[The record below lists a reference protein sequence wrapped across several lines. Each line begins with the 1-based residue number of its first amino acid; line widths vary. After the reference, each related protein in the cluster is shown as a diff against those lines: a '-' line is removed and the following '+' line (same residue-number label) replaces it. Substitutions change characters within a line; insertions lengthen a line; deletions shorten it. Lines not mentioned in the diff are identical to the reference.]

1 MGSALGGLSLASY
14 LASTVLGQNRH
25 RDASCSSLQPPSN
38 FFLAATFEIS
48 HSAVQDHWDQPT
60 PFFELNSLLL
70 INYELPNSSELFH
83 QGEATVNIPL
93 RAFYTCLSLGFYF
106 NHDDVTL
113 EGVDHFFVQ
122 IGQGEVQGYGA
133 SLENTRPAQQLCP
146 LSGHA
151 KAISR

>member
-1 MGSALGGLSLASY
+1 MSSAVPWICLLLQQCLEGTDPGMPLASG
-14 LASTVLGQNRH
+14 SDH
-25 RDASCSSLQPPSN
+25 SPS
-38 FFLAATFEIS
+38 FFPVTTFGIS

-70 INYELPNSSELFH
+70 INHELPNSSELFH
-83 QGEATVNIPL
+83 RGEATVNIHL
-93 RAFYTCLSLGFYF
+93 RAFYTSLSLGFYF
-106 NHDDVTL
+106 NHNDVTL
-113 EGVDHFFVQ
+113 EGMDHFLTQ
-122 IGQGEVQGYGA
+122 IGQGEVQGHGA